1 MHHVTKTKLFM
12 SVKRNF
18 PRYKR
23 ISKFKPLV
31 RPELRSK
38 ILLNFTREKWRNI
51 KKKLFPRKFICYHQ
65 DVGNVFLRKK
75 YFVDRTT
82 RRKRIYRF
90 LLRDRQRLQFYY
102 GNGRIRYFQLKA
114 LGLKALKFSKNND
127 ISGPTAFLAVLEHR
141 LAAFLY
147 RLRFVT
153 FLTDARPFVAD
164 GYVEV
169 GNTVIKD
176 YNFTLTEFSI
186 VKFDPKI
193 LYFINYHYFTQCVTF
208 FYEKHTYLIDT
219 IILQKRHYEYLPFV
233 NKEKSVKHIV
243 FLFKRFVRS
252 SKKSSRIFKTRKGLF
267 LS

>member
-1 MHHVTKTKLFM
+1 M

-18 PRYKR
+18 PRFKR

-31 RPELRSK
+31 RPEFRAK
-38 ILLNFTREKWRNI
+38 ILLSFAREKWQRI
-51 KKKLFPRKFICYHQ
+51 KRGLFPRKFIFYHQ
-65 DVGNVFLRKK
+65 DVVNVFLRKK

-82 RRKRIYRF
+82 RRKRIYKF

-102 GNGRIRYFQLKA
+102 GNGRIKYFQLKA
-114 LGLKALKFSKNND
+114 LALKALKLSKKND

-147 RLRFVT
+147 RLRLVT

-176 YNFTLTEFSI
+176 YNFTLTESSI

-193 LYFINYHYFTQCVTF
+193 LYLINYHYFTQCVTF
-208 FYEKHTYLIDT
+208 FYHKHTKLIDT
-219 IILQKRHYEYLPFV
+219 NLLQKRHYEYLPHI
-233 NKEKSVKHIV
+233 NKKKSVKHIT
-243 FLFKRFVRS
+243 FLFKRFLHS
-252 SKKSSRIFKTRKGLF
+252 SISPFCYKDRFVAKSAADSRLF
-267 LS
+267 PFI